1 MEMGRADAAQCSY
14 PQKARNR
21 TFSSFLTEVFILQT
35 ILLMRQKPKLC
46 HVGISSAPP
55 PQGWILIQTI
65 GLAPTHRKVSSTWF
79 SASFLSCCG
88 LCGPRF
94 NPGWLLLRHPLF
106 YSVSSCS
113 PDHSLV
119 CPWGWECCSGDQVSH
134 WDMEIPTRLCKP
146 VSLSFPSGH
155 SLSRHL
161 GKCRG
166 STDRALLWNPPHFC
180 LNISPP
186 FLPSPEGLSG
196 LQGEA
201 QFFWNPLAL
210 LVVVFPAILWMPRT
224 LFVRAFKTQKP
235 ERNIFFLCFAFSRT
249 HFRNLWL
256 GWLGGNNT

>member
-1 MEMGRADAAQCSY
+1 MWLDRDCSPGKLWECGKKLDFFLPHPADTVAQSPCWDAESPTPWMFRGPMEMGRADAAQCSY

-106 YSVSSCS
+106 YSVSSQS
-113 PDHSLV
+113 PEHSLV

-166 STDRALLWNPPHFC
+166 STDRALL
-180 LNISPP
+180 
-186 FLPSPEGLSG
+186 
-196 LQGEA
+196 
-201 QFFWNPLAL
+201 
-210 LVVVFPAILWMPRT
+210 
-224 LFVRAFKTQKP
+224 
-235 ERNIFFLCFAFSRT
+235 
-249 HFRNLWL
+249 
-256 GWLGGNNT
+256 